1 MTMQKATLL
10 LALALSASLAAQ
22 PATFDPVHYERILVP
37 LLIPEAPG
45 AFGAVFA
52 TDLSLSGS
60 DEQALVLVHGIRAD
74 CLHVPCPNAGPDAVD
89 VGFGEDRLRPDTMK
103 YDGTPG
109 RFMYVARQQVP
120 RLHGHLRVR
129 DITRAAQNLGTEIPL
144 VRESEFIRTGKLV
157 FWNEYP
163 SKQYR
168 SSLRLYAPQAMRV
181 HVTVVDEHGNETA
194 HNVDL
199 HATGS
204 TVYDP
209 HYAYFGDFPAQGWS
223 ALHLKADVEKPFWAF
238 VTLTN
243 NETQMITTITPQP

>member
-1 MTMQKATLL
+1 MQRRAALL
-10 LALALSASLAAQ
+10 VTVALCASLAAQ

-37 LLIPEAPG
+37 LLIPQAPG

-52 TDLSLSGS
+52 TDLSLMGS
-60 DEQALVLVHGIRAD
+60 EEQRSVLVYGIRAG
-74 CLHVPCPNAGPDAVD
+74 CLHVPCPNQGLDAVN
-89 VGFGEDRLRPDTMK
+89 VGSGEDRLSPGAVQ

-109 RFMYVARQQVP
+109 RFMYVARHQVP
-120 RLHGHLRVR
+120 RLYGHLRVR
-129 DITRAAQNLGTEIPL
+129 DITRSAQNLGTEIPL
-144 VRESEFIRTGKLV
+144 VRESDFIRTGEMV
-157 FWNEYP
+157 FRNEYP
-163 SKQYR
+163 SKLYR

-181 HVTVVDEHGNETA
+181 HVTVVDEYGNETA

-204 TVYDP
+204 TIYDP
-209 HYAYFGDFPAQGWS
+209 HYAYFADFPAHGWF

-238 VTLTN
+238 ATLTN